1 MQKHQTR
8 RAVSFE
14 VRLARQAARAR
25 AEAQTMPTGKDHDAL
40 IERARQVE
48 TAAELNAWL
57 TSPGLKSPQYPPP
70 ER

>member
-1 MQKHQTR
+1 
-8 RAVSFE
+8 
-14 VRLARQAARAR
+14 LARQAARAR